1 MNSKI
6 EPNEQ
11 GQLFNAKDNI
21 NFEKE
26 EIIKLINNEYDLEE
40 IKKIIEAKVDYFMFN
55 KYNNEIKIYEGKIND
70 LLNFQESLFIKNE
83 MIKEKIKML
92 LNYLD
97 SLKKD
102 DK

>member
-6 EPNEQ
+6 ELNEQ
-11 GQLFNAKDNI
+11 EQLFAAKDNI
-21 NFEKE
+21 NLEKD
-26 EIIKLINNEYDLEE
+26 EIIKLINNDYDLEE
-40 IKKIIEAKVDYFMFN
+40 IKKIIEAKVDYFMFD
-55 KYNNEIKIYEGKIND
+55 KYNKEIKIYEGKIND
-70 LLNFQESLFIKNE
+70 LLNIQESLFIKNE

-92 LNYLD
+92 MNYLD

>member
-6 EPNEQ
+6 ESNEQ
-11 GQLFNAKDNI
+11 KQLFNAKDNI

-92 LNYLD
+92 MNYLD

>member
-1 MNSKI
+1 MNCKI
-6 EPNEQ
+6 EKNDNEQ
-11 GQLFNAKDNI
+11 LFIQGDKI
-21 NFEKE
+21 KFEKDDL
-26 EIIKLINNEYDLEE
+26 IKLMNDNYNLEE

-92 LNYLD
+92 MNYLD

>member
-11 GQLFNAKDNI
+11 EQLLNTKDNI

-55 KYNNEIKIYEGKIND
+55 KYNNEIKFYEGKIND

-92 LNYLD
+92 MNYLD